1 MNITM
6 SGEGGQK
13 RTLTTADLA
22 ASANA
27 ANTREVGTDREV
39 LPEVAPERTRAAPP
53 TRQES
58 LAPLFPE
65 ALAGEFRARWNIVQQ
80 GFVDDPKNAVRQ
92 GDELVAQ
99 VIKSLAETFSTQRAA
114 VEGEKDST
122 EELRLAL
129 RSYRSFFERLLSI

>member
-6 SGEGGQK
+6 NGEGGQK

-27 ANTREVGTDREV
+27 ASSSKATAEDEV
-39 LPEVAPERTRAAPP
+39 LPEVFDPERAPQS
-53 TRQES
+53 TRQER

-65 ALAGEFRARWNIVQQ
+65 ELSGEYRARWNVVQQ

-99 VIKSLAETFSTQRAA
+99 VIKSLAERFSTQRAA
-114 VEGEKDST
+114 VEGEKGST

-129 RSYRSFFERLLSI
+129 RSYRSFFERLLTI

>member
-1 MNITM
+1 VNIN
-6 SGEGGQK
+6 GNINGDGGQK

-27 ANTREVGTDREV
+27 ASAGNADAEGEI
-39 LPEVAPERTRAAPP
+39 LPEVAQGRAPRP

-58 LAPLFPE
+58 LAPLFSE
-65 ALAGEFRARWNIVQQ
+65 ELSGEFRARWNIVQQ

-114 VEGEKDST
+114 VEGENGST

>member
-6 SGEGGQK
+6 NGENGQK

-27 ANTREVGTDREV
+27 AGASEAVAEGEVF
-39 LPEVAPERTRAAPP
+39 PEVAHDRVSKTTWREN
-53 TRQES
+53 

-65 ALAGEFRARWNIVQQ
+65 EQSGEFRARWNIIQQ

-99 VIKSLAETFSTQRAA
+99 VIKSLAETFSAQRTA
-114 VEGEKDST
+114 VEGENGST

>member
-6 SGEGGQK
+6 NGGNGQK

-27 ANTREVGTDREV
+27 VTARKATAEGEIEV
-39 LPEVAPERTRAAPP
+39 LPAVAQGSDARPRQ
-53 TRQES
+53 QES
-58 LAPLFPE
+58 LAPLFSE
-65 ALAGEFRARWNIVQQ
+65 ELSGELRARWNSVQQ

-99 VIKSLAETFSTQRAA
+99 AIKSLAETFSTLRAA
-114 VEGEKDST
+114 VEGENGST

>member
-6 SGEGGQK
+6 NGENGQK

-27 ANTREVGTDREV
+27 VTARKAAAEGEVEV
-39 LPEVAPERTRAAPP
+39 LPEVAQGSNSQPRQ
-53 TRQES
+53 QES
-58 LAPLFPE
+58 LAPLFSE
-65 ALAGEFRARWNIVQQ
+65 ELSGEFRARWNIVQQ

-114 VEGEKDST
+114 VEGENGST